1 MGWGRLGFECE
12 GRYGRLSCLGYGFPG
27 GALGNFHFALPT
39 CALRRS
45 VWCMLPSRSGSF
57 RLFRVAGIQVYLHW
71 WWFVFAVIQ
80 VTLRS
85 DAYSSQ
91 VWNVVEYLALFVI
104 VLLHEFGHSLACRQT
119 GGKADE
125 IVLWPLGGVAFVQPP
140 PRPSAELWS
149 IAAGPLVNVLLIPVI
164 AGFMWA
170 RVNLGWGIDYPDL
183 GRFLRTVFFINIG
196 LLVFN
201 LLPVYPLDG
210 GQILRSLLWFV
221 IGRAR
226 SLLVAS
232 SIGLVGVVAIGG
244 YFYWRNPDR
253 WLIIGLLAVFLGQQC
268 LAGFRQAQAMM
279 ALARRPR
286 HAGFVCPTCREA
298 PMGGPLWQC
307 GQCGQG
313 FDPFS
318 TRGICPHCRSAKPA
332 VPCPNCGSTHG
343 LDQWETAAGFRRA
356 AL

>member
-119 GGKADE
+119 GGKS
-125 IVLWPLGGVAFVQPP
+125 G
-140 PRPSAELWS
+140 
-149 IAAGPLVNVLLIPVI
+149 
-164 AGFMWA
+164 
-170 RVNLGWGIDYPDL
+170 
-183 GRFLRTVFFINIG
+183 
-196 LLVFN
+196 
-201 LLPVYPLDG
+201 
-210 GQILRSLLWFV
+210 
-221 IGRAR
+221 
-226 SLLVAS
+226 
-232 SIGLVGVVAIGG
+232 
-244 YFYWRNPDR
+244 
-253 WLIIGLLAVFLGQQC
+253 
-268 LAGFRQAQAMM
+268 
-279 ALARRPR
+279 
-286 HAGFVCPTCREA
+286 
-298 PMGGPLWQC
+298 
-307 GQCGQG
+307 
-313 FDPFS
+313 
-318 TRGICPHCRSAKPA
+318 
-332 VPCPNCGSTHG
+332 
-343 LDQWETAAGFRRA
+343 
-356 AL
+356 